1 VRVLAPH
8 PRRHGDRPIDVQL
21 DQTGPPIEVSG
32 LISRFGDHVI
42 LDGLNLE
49 VRLDEVLGVVGASGS
64 GKTVLLKTLIGLK
77 ALDGGT
83 VKIFGQ
89 DIEKA
94 STAEW
99 DAIERNW
106 GVMFQGGAMF
116 SNLSVQENIE
126 APILEQSN
134 LSKPMVSDLA
144 RLKIALVGLSPDA
157 SQLKPAELSG
167 GMIKRA
173 SLARALALDPQLLF
187 LDEPTTGLDPI
198 AAAAFDTLL
207 ADLSASLKLTV
218 FMVTHDLDSLYSVC
232 DRVAVIADK
241 RVVAIGPVAEVAKS
255 DHPWIQQYFGGSRGR
270 EAALAA
276 ATNPHGTF

>member
-1 VRVLAPH
+1 M
-8 PRRHGDRPIDVQL
+8 IDDAAYRI
-21 DQTGPPIEVSG
+21 DQTAPPIEVSG

-42 LDGLNLE
+42 LDDLNLQ
-49 VRLDEVLGVVGASGS
+49 VRRGEVLGVVGASGA
-64 GKTVLLKTLIGLK
+64 GKSVLLNTLIGLK
-77 ALDGGT
+77 PPDGGT

-116 SNLSVQENIE
+116 SNLSVQENVE
-126 APILEQSN
+126 AGILEHSN

-144 RLKIALVGLSPDA
+144 RVKIGLVGLPADA
-157 SQLKPAELSG
+157 CQLKPAELSG
-167 GMIKRA
+167 GMVKRA

-198 AAAAFDTLL
+198 AAAAFDVLL

-241 RVVAIGPVAEVAKS
+241 TVVAIGPVAEVAKS
-255 DHPWIQQYFGGSRGR
+255 DHLWIRQYFGGTRGR

-276 ATNPHGTF
+276 ATHPHGTF